1 MFSWNNI
8 QQNID
13 DLWEI
18 LLERETLIFFVVILN
33 CSYMQIEKMW
43 EN

>member
-18 LLERETLIFFVVILN
+18 LLERETLIFFVVTN